1 MLKSLKLAGALIL
14 ATAISGYSQLE
25 NLSLEKIF
33 LSNEFRME
41 SVYGVRP
48 LNGSDKYSSLTMSED
63 GAEISLFS
71 FKNGEKEDVLVKAK
85 DLAAANG
92 NKAFDIEEYS
102 ISDNKKLVLLSTE
115 SEPIYRHSSRSSY
128 FVFDIKAK
136 TLLPVSS
143 KKVMLATFSPSGKK
157 VAYVLDNNLFVFDI
171 ESKSTTALTTDG
183 AFNKI
188 INGASDW
195 VYEEEF
201 AFDKAFEWNADG
213 TKIAYYKFDE
223 SEVKEFNMTMYDGL
237 YPSDYRYKY
246 PKAGE
251 QNSKVT
257 LWIADLGSG
266 KSVKAPIDATWEYI
280 PRIKWTKN
288 ADVLSVQVMNRL
300 QNTSEFLLVNAAA
313 NTSRLVFRE
322 SSKTYLEVHD
332 NLKFLN
338 SGEFFLWSSEKDG
351 FNHAYMYRVDGKNSN
366 QITAGN
372 WDIDEI
378 VGFDEGKDLLY
389 YTSTEVSPL
398 ERHLYTY
405 NQKGEK
411 KRLST
416 KPGVHK
422 IIMSDDLNYYMDF
435 VSSAGV
441 PIEVSLHK
449 SDGTLLKVLKDNNT
463 LKTKLGTYNLGKKQF
478 VSCKTP
484 DGTSLNGYTVLPPD
498 FTETKKYPVLMF
510 VYGGPGSQ
518 MVKNEWDRNLL
529 WYQYLAQQ
537 GYIVACF
544 DNRGTGGRGRDFR
557 AITYKQLGNIE
568 TQDQITAAKYLA
580 SLNYVDANRIG
591 IWGWSYGGYMST
603 LCLEKGADVFKAAIA
618 VAPVTN
624 WRFYDSIYTERYMG
638 LPKDNGAGYD
648 DNSPINHVEKI
659 KGKYLLIH
667 GTADDNVHFQNSV
680 ELVSGLIK
688 NGIQFETMYYPNKN
702 HSIYGGNTRFHL
714 YSLMT
719 NFILENL

>member
-1 MLKSLKLAGALIL
+1 MLKSLKLAGALFL
-14 ATAISGYSQLE
+14 AISLNGYAQNDSLT
-25 NLSLEKIF
+25 LEKIF
-33 LSNEFRME
+33 LSSEFRME
-41 SVYGVRP
+41 SIYGVVP
-48 LNGSDKYSSLTMSED
+48 VKGTDKYSSITQSEN
-63 GAEISLFS
+63 GSEISLFS
-71 FKNGEKEDVLVKAK
+71 FKTGEIDEVLVRAL
-85 DLAAANG
+85 DLTAANG
-92 NKAFDIEEYS
+92 NKQFDIDDYS
-102 ISDNKKLVLLSTE
+102 ISDNRKQVLLSTE

-128 FVFDIKAK
+128 FVYDVKGK
-136 TLLPVSS
+136 TLQSIS
-143 KKVMLATFSPSGKK
+143 DKKVMLATLSPTGKM
-157 VAYVLDNNLFVFDI
+157 VAYVLNNNLYVFDI
-171 ESKSTTALTTDG
+171 EKNKSTQLTTDG
-183 AFNKI
+183 EFNKI

-201 AFDKAFEWNADG
+201 AFDKAFEWNANG

-223 SEVKEFNMTMYDGL
+223 SAVKEFNMIMYDGL

-251 QNSKVT
+251 ENSKVS
-257 LWIADLGSG
+257 LWISDIESG
-266 KSVKAPIDATWEYI
+266 KSTKTPIDATWEYI
-280 PRIKWTKN
+280 PRIKWTQ
-288 ADVLSVQVMNRL
+288 DPDLLSVQVMNRL
-300 QNTSEFLLVNAAA
+300 QNQSEFLLVNAAA
-313 NTSRLVFRE
+313 NAYRLVFRE

-332 NLKFLN
+332 NLKFL
-338 SGEFFLWSSEKDG
+338 SKGEYFLWSSEKDG
-351 FNHAYMYRVDGKNSN
+351 FNHAYIYRVDGKNSN
-366 QITAGN
+366 QITGGN
-372 WDIDEI
+372 WDIDAI
-378 VGFDEGKDLLY
+378 VGFDEAKDLLY

-405 NQKGEK
+405 NQKGDK
-411 KRLST
+411 KCLST

-435 VSSAGV
+435 VSQAGA

-449 SDGTLLKVLKDNNT
+449 SDGTLIKVLKDNSKLKST
-463 LKTKLGTYNLGKKQF
+463 LSTYALGQKQF
-478 VSCKTP
+478 ISCKTA
-484 DGTSLNGYTVLPPD
+484 DGTSLNGYTILPPN
-498 FTETKKYPVLMF
+498 FNESKKYPVLMF

-557 AITYKQLGNIE
+557 SVTYKQLGNIE
-568 TQDQITAAKYLA
+568 TQDQISAAKYLA
-580 SLNYVDANRIG
+580 SLEYVDAARIG

-624 WRFYDSIYTERYMG
+624 WRYYDSIYTERYMG
-638 LPKDNGAGYD
+638 LPKDNAKGYD

-680 ELVSGLIK
+680 ELVDGLIN